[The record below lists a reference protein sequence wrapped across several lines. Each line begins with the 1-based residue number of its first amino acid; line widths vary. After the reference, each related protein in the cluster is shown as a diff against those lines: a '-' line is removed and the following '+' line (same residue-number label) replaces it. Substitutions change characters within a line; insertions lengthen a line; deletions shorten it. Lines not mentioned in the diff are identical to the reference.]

1 MRKPVSISA
10 LVLLMASCQDWP
22 EPVIRSVSPSQ
33 MRASEA
39 TALAVDAELIL
50 PATVDYGQG
59 SLEVDTRVSVR
70 IGMLEV
76 PTLAVSPEGVISTRV
91 PSVLAP
97 GSYDV
102 KVTLGDGRTA
112 VRPGGLTVVEGEWPE
127 GYSIDPI
134 GPQRRLVPFTLTVR
148 ATGASAAAFRGNVRL
163 DTGAGGTIGPRV
175 SEPFVDGVLTQQVV
189 INSIQSDVVIVIS
202 DIAGHV
208 GTSNTFLLQ

>member
-1 MRKPVSISA
+1 MRKLVSTAA
-10 LVLLMASCQDWP
+10 LLLLLACQEWP
-22 EPVIRSVSPSQ
+22 EPVLRSVSPSQ

-39 TALAVDAELIL
+39 TALALDAELVL
-50 PATVDYGQG
+50 PTTVDYSQG
-59 SLEVDTRVSVR
+59 TLEVDTRVSVR
-70 IGMLEV
+70 IGTLEV
-76 PTLAVSPEGVISTRV
+76 PTLALSPEGVISTRV

-134 GPQRRLVPFTLTVR
+134 GPQRRLVPFTVTVR
-148 ATGASAAAFRGNVRL
+148 ASGAHAAAFRGNVRL
-163 DTGAGGTIGPRV
+163 ETGAGGSIGPRV

-189 INSIQSDVVIVIS
+189 VDSIQSDVALRVT
-202 DIAGHV
+202 DLAGHV

>member
-1 MRKPVSISA
+1 MRKLVSIAA
-10 LVLLMASCQDWP
+10 LVLLAACQDWP
-22 EPVIRSVSPSQ
+22 ELVIRSVSPPE

-39 TALAVDAELIL
+39 TELAIDAELPL
-50 PATVDYGQG
+50 PTTVDYGKG
-59 SLEVDTRVSVR
+59 SVEVDTRISVS
-70 IGMLEV
+70 IGSLEV
-76 PTLAVSPEGVISTRV
+76 PTLAVSPKGVISTRV

-134 GPQRRLVPFTLTVR
+134 GPQQRLVPFTLTVR
-148 ATGASAAAFRGNVRL
+148 ATGANAAAFRGNVRL
-163 DTGAGGTIGPRV
+163 DTGAGGSIGPRV

-189 INSIQSDVVIVIS
+189 VDSIQSNVIIRVT
-202 DIAGHV
+202 DIAGHA
-208 GTSNTFLLQ
+208 GTSNTFTVQ

>member
-1 MRKPVSISA
+1 MRKLVSIAA
-10 LVLLMASCQDWP
+10 LLLLLGCQDWP
-22 EPVIRSVSPSQ
+22 EPVIRSVSPSE

-39 TALAVDAELIL
+39 TALALDAELIL
-50 PATVDYGQG
+50 PTTVDYSQG
-59 SLEVDTRVSVR
+59 TLEVDTRVSVR
-70 IGMLEV
+70 IGTLDV

-134 GPQRRLVPFTLTVR
+134 GPQRRLEPFTLTVR
-148 ATGASAAAFRGNVRL
+148 ATGANAPSFRGNVRL
-163 DTGAGGTIGPRV
+163 ETGAGGSIGPRV

-189 INSIQSDVVIVIS
+189 VDSVQSDVVIRVT

>member
-1 MRKPVSISA
+1 MRKLVSIAA
-10 LVLLMASCQDWP
+10 LVSLLACQDWP
-22 EPVIRSVSPSQ
+22 EPVIRSVSPSE

-39 TALAVDAELIL
+39 TALTLDAELHL
-50 PATVDYGQG
+50 PTTVDYSQG
-59 SLEVDTRVSVR
+59 TLEVDTRVSVR
-70 IGMLEV
+70 IGTLEV
-76 PTLAVSPEGVISTRV
+76 PTLAISPEGISTRV

-134 GPQRRLVPFTLTVR
+134 GPQQRLVPFTLTVR
-148 ATGASAAAFRGNVRL
+148 ATGANAAAFRGNVRL
-163 DTGAGGTIGPRV
+163 ETGAGGSIGPRV

-189 INSIQSDVVIVIS
+189 VDSIQSDVVIRVT

-208 GTSNTFLLQ
+208 STSNTFLLR

>member
-1 MRKPVSISA
+1 MRKLVPIAA
-10 LVLLMASCQDWP
+10 LVSLLACQDWP
-22 EPVIRSVSPSQ
+22 EPVIRSVSPPE

-39 TALAVDAELIL
+39 TALALDAELVL
-50 PATVDYGQG
+50 PTTVDYSQG
-59 SLEVDTRVSVR
+59 TLEVDTRVSVH
-70 IGMLEV
+70 IGTLEV

-134 GPQRRLVPFTLTVR
+134 GPQRRLEPFTLTVR
-148 ATGASAAAFRGNVRL
+148 ATGANAAAFRGNVRL
-163 DTGAGGTIGPRV
+163 ETGAGGSIGPRV

-189 INSIQSDVVIVIS
+189 VDSVQSDVVIRVT
-202 DIAGHV
+202 DIAGHM

>member
-1 MRKPVSISA
+1 MRKLLSLAA
-10 LVLLMASCQDWP
+10 LALPLACQDWP
-22 EPVIRSVSPSQ
+22 DPAIRSVSPSE

-39 TALAVDAELIL
+39 TALAINAELLL
-50 PATVDYGQG
+50 PATVDYDKGAIA
-59 SLEVDTRVSVR
+59 VDTRVSVR
-70 IGMLEV
+70 IGTIDV

-91 PSVLAP
+91 PSVLTP

-102 KVTLGDGRTA
+102 KVTLGDGRTS

-134 GPQRRLVPFTLTVR
+134 GPQQRLKPFTLTVR
-148 ATGASAAAFRGNVRL
+148 ATGAHAATFRGNVRL

-189 INSIQSDVVIVIS
+189 VNSVQSDVTLVVT
-202 DIAGHV
+202 DIAGHMSA
-208 GTSNTFLLQ
+208 SNTFLLE

>member
-1 MRKPVSISA
+1 MRKLVSIVA
-10 LVLLMASCQDWP
+10 PLLLLACQEWP
-22 EPVIRSVSPSQ
+22 EPVIRSVSPSE

-39 TALAVDAELIL
+39 TALTLDSELIL
-50 PATVDYGQG
+50 PATVDYSKGTV
-59 SLEVDTRVSVR
+59 EVDTRVSVR
-70 IGMLEV
+70 IGTLEV

-91 PSVLAP
+91 PSLLAP

-127 GYSIDPI
+127 GYTIDPI
-134 GPQRRLVPFTLTVR
+134 GPQQRLVPFTLTVR
-148 ATGASAAAFRGNVRL
+148 ATGAGAAAFRGNVRL
-163 DTGAGGTIGPRV
+163 ETGVGSSVGPRV

-189 INSIQSDVVIVIS
+189 VDSTQADMAIRIT

-208 GTSNTFLLQ
+208 VTSNTFFLR

>member
-1 MRKPVSISA
+1 MRKLVSIAA
-10 LVLLMASCQDWP
+10 LVLLASCQDWP
-22 EPVIRSVSPSQ
+22 ELVIHSVSPPE

-39 TALAVDAELIL
+39 TALEIDAELPL
-50 PATVDYGQG
+50 PTKVDYAKGT
-59 SLEVDTRVSVR
+59 LEVDTRVSVS
-70 IGMLEV
+70 IGTLEV
-76 PTLAVSPEGVISTRV
+76 PTLAIAHGGVISTRV

-134 GPQRRLVPFTLTVR
+134 APQQRLVPFTLTVR
-148 ATGASAAAFRGNVRL
+148 ATGANAAAFRGNVRL
-163 DTGAGGTIGPRV
+163 ETGAGSSIGPRV

-189 INSIQSDVVIVIS
+189 VDSIQSSVIIRVTDV
-202 DIAGHV
+202 AGHV
-208 GTSNTFLLQ
+208 GTSNTFTVQ

>member
-1 MRKPVSISA
+1 MRKLVSIAA
-10 LVLLMASCQDWP
+10 LVLLLACQDWP
-22 EPVIRSVSPSQ
+22 EPVIRSVSPSE

-39 TALAVDAELIL
+39 TALALDAELIL
-50 PATVDYGQG
+50 PTTVDYGKG
-59 SLEVDTRVSVR
+59 TLEVDTRVSVS
-70 IGMLEV
+70 IGTLEV

-91 PSVLAP
+91 PSLLAP

-112 VRPGGLTVVEGEWPE
+112 VRPGGLSVVEGEWPE

-134 GPQRRLVPFTLTVR
+134 GPQQRLVPFTLTVR
-148 ATGASAAAFRGNVRL
+148 ATGANAAAFRGNVRL
-163 DTGAGGTIGPRV
+163 ETGVGSSIGPRV

-189 INSIQSDVVIVIS
+189 VNSIQSDMVIRVT
-202 DIAGHV
+202 DIVGHV

>member
-1 MRKPVSISA
+1 MRKLVSIAVLFS
-10 LVLLMASCQDWP
+10 LVACQDWP
-22 EPVIRSVSPSQ
+22 EPVIRSVTPAE
-33 MRASEA
+33 MRSSEA
-39 TALAVDAELIL
+39 TALALDTELVL
-50 PATVDYGQG
+50 PTTVDYGTG
-59 SLEVDTRVSVR
+59 TLEVDTRVSVR
-70 IGMLEV
+70 IGTLEV
-76 PTLAVSPEGVISTRV
+76 PTLAVTPEGVSTRV

-112 VRPGGLTVVEGEWPE
+112 VRLGGLTVVEGEWPE

-134 GPQRRLVPFTLTVR
+134 GSQRRLVPFTVTVR
-148 ATGASAAAFRGNVRL
+148 ATGASASAFRGNVSL
-163 DTGAGGTIGPRV
+163 ETGAGATIGPRV

-189 INSIQSDVVIVIS
+189 INSIQSDVIIRVT

>member
-1 MRKPVSISA
+1 MRK
-10 LVLLMASCQDWP
+10 LVFIAAPFLLLACQDWP
-22 EPVIRSVSPSQ
+22 EPVIHSVSPPE
-33 MRASEA
+33 MRASES
-39 TALAVDAELIL
+39 TELAIDAKLIL
-50 PATVDYGQG
+50 PAAVDYSKGT
-59 SLEVDTRVSVR
+59 LEVDTRVSVR
-70 IGMLEV
+70 VGPLDV
-76 PTLAVSPEGVISTRV
+76 PTLAVSPEGVVSTRV

-148 ATGASAAAFRGNVRL
+148 ATGAGAAAFRGNVRL
-163 DTGAGGTIGPRV
+163 ETGVGSTVGPRV

-189 INSIQSDVVIVIS
+189 VDSTQADMAIRVT

-208 GTSNTFLLQ
+208 ATSNTFLLQ

>member
-1 MRKPVSISA
+1 MRKLVSIAA
-10 LVLLMASCQDWP
+10 LVLLAACQDWP
-22 EPVIRSVSPSQ
+22 DLVIHSVSPSE

-39 TALAVDAELIL
+39 TALELDAELPL
-50 PATVDYGQG
+50 PTTVDYAKGT
-59 SLEVDTRVSVR
+59 LEVDTRVSVS
-70 IGMLEV
+70 IGTLEV
-76 PTLAVSPEGVISTRV
+76 PTLAVSQGVISTRV

-102 KVTLGDGRTA
+102 KVTLGDGRTV

-134 GPQRRLVPFTLTVR
+134 GPQQRLVPFTLTVR
-148 ATGASAAAFRGNVRL
+148 ATGANAAAFRGNVRL
-163 DTGAGGTIGPRV
+163 ETGAGGSIGPRV

-189 INSIQSDVVIVIS
+189 VDSVQSNVIIRVT

-208 GTSNTFLLQ
+208 GTSNTFSLQ

>member
-1 MRKPVSISA
+1 MRKLVSIAA
-10 LVLLMASCQDWP
+10 LVSLLACRDWP
-22 EPVIRSVSPSQ
+22 EPVIHSVSPPE

-39 TALAVDAELIL
+39 TALVLDAELVL
-50 PATVDYGQG
+50 PAAVDYREGT
-59 SLEVDTRVSVR
+59 LEVDTRVSVR
-70 IGMLEV
+70 IGTLEV
-76 PTLAVSPEGVISTRV
+76 PTLSVSPEGISTRV
-91 PSVLAP
+91 PSLLAP

-134 GPQRRLVPFTLTVR
+134 GPQQRLVPFTLTVR
-148 ATGASAAAFRGNVRL
+148 ATGANAAAFRGNVRL
-163 DTGAGGTIGPRV
+163 DTGVGGAIGPRV

-189 INSIQSDVVIVIS
+189 VDSTQSNVIIRVT

-208 GTSNTFLLQ
+208 GTSNTFTLQ

>member
-1 MRKPVSISA
+1 MRKLVSIA
-10 LVLLMASCQDWP
+10 TLVLLVACQDWP
-22 EPVIRSVSPSQ
+22 EPVIRSVSPSE
-33 MRASEA
+33 MRANEA
-39 TALAVDAELIL
+39 TALALDAELI
-50 PATVDYGQG
+50 PHTTVDYSQG
-59 SLEVDTRVSVR
+59 TIEVDTRVSVR
-70 IGMLEV
+70 IGTLDV

-97 GSYDV
+97 GRYDV

-134 GPQRRLVPFTLTVR
+134 GPQRRLEPFTLTVR
-148 ATGASAAAFRGNVRL
+148 ATGANAAAFRGNVRL
-163 DTGAGGTIGPRV
+163 ETGVGGNIGPRV

-189 INSIQSDVVIVIS
+189 VDSVQSDVVIRVT

>member
-1 MRKPVSISA
+1 MRKLVALAA
-10 LVLLMASCQDWP
+10 LVLLAACQDWP
-22 EPVIRSVSPSQ
+22 EPVIHSVSPSE

-39 TALAVDAELIL
+39 TALDLRAELPL
-50 PATVDYGQG
+50 PTVVDYGEG
-59 SLEVDTRVSVR
+59 TLEVDTRVTVS
-70 IGMLEV
+70 IGTLEV
-76 PTLAVSPEGVISTRV
+76 PTLAISKDVISTRV

-127 GYSIDPI
+127 GYTIDPI
-134 GPQRRLVPFTLTVR
+134 GSQQRLVPFTLTVR
-148 ATGASAAAFRGNVRL
+148 ATGPNAAAFRGNVRL
-163 DTGAGGTIGPRV
+163 ETGAGGSIGPRV

-189 INSIQSDVVIVIS
+189 VNSTQSSVIIRVT
-202 DIAGHV
+202 DIAGHE

>member
-1 MRKPVSISA
+1 MRKLVSIAA
-10 LVLLMASCQDWP
+10 LVLLLSCQDWP

-39 TALAVDAELIL
+39 TALALDAELIL
-50 PATVDYGQG
+50 PTTVDYSEGT
-59 SLEVDTRVSVR
+59 LEVDTQVSVR
-70 IGMLEV
+70 IGTLEV
-76 PTLAVSPEGVISTRV
+76 PTLAVSPEGVSTRV
-91 PSVLAP
+91 PSLLTP

-112 VRPGGLTVVEGEWPE
+112 MRPGGLTVVEGEWPE

-134 GPQRRLVPFTLTVR
+134 GPQQHLVPFTLTVR
-148 ATGASAAAFRGNVRL
+148 ATGANAAAFRGNVRL
-163 DTGAGGTIGPRV
+163 ETGAGGSIGPRV

-189 INSIQSDVVIVIS
+189 INSVQSDVVIRVT

-208 GTSNTFLLQ
+208 GTSNTFTLQ

>member
-1 MRKPVSISA
+1 
-10 LVLLMASCQDWP
+10 
-22 EPVIRSVSPSQ
+22 
-33 MRASEA
+33 
-39 TALAVDAELIL
+39 
-50 PATVDYGQG
+50 
-59 SLEVDTRVSVR
+59 
-70 IGMLEV
+70 
-76 PTLAVSPEGVISTRV
+76 
-91 PSVLAP
+91 
-97 GSYDV
+97 
-102 KVTLGDGRTA
+102 VTLGDGRTA

-163 DTGAGGTIGPRV
+163 ETGAGGSIGPRL

-189 INSIQSDVVIVIS
+189 VDSIQSDVIIRVT

>member
-1 MRKPVSISA
+1 MRKLVSIA
-10 LVLLMASCQDWP
+10 PLVLLMACQDWP
-22 EPVIRSVSPSQ
+22 EPVIHSVSPSE

-39 TALAVDAELIL
+39 TALALDAELIL
-50 PATVDYGQG
+50 PATVDYNEGTI
-59 SLEVDTRVSVR
+59 EVDTQVSVR
-70 IGMLEV
+70 IGPLDV

-91 PSVLAP
+91 PSMLAP

-112 VRPGGLTVVEGEWPE
+112 VRTGGLTVVEGEWPE
-127 GYSIDPI
+127 SYSIDPI
-134 GPQRRLVPFTLTVR
+134 GPQRRLVPFTVTVR
-148 ATGASAAAFRGNVRL
+148 ATGANAAAFRGNVRL
-163 DTGAGGTIGPRV
+163 ETGAGSTVGPRV

-189 INSIQSDVVIVIS
+189 VDSVQSDMAIRVT

>member
-1 MRKPVSISA
+1 MKKPVFTAA
-10 LVLLMASCQDWP
+10 LLLLTACQDWP
-22 EPVIRSVSPSQ
+22 EPVIRSVSPSE

-39 TALAVDAELIL
+39 TALTVEARLIL
-50 PATVDYGQG
+50 PATIDYDKGT
-59 SLEVDTRVSVR
+59 LEVDTRTSVH
-70 IGMLEV
+70 IGTLEV
-76 PTLAVSPEGVISTRV
+76 PTLAISPEGVISTRV

-134 GPQRRLVPFTLTVR
+134 GPQRRLEPFTLTVR
-148 ATGASAAAFRGNVRL
+148 ATGAGAAAFRGNVRL
-163 DTGAGGTIGPRV
+163 EIGASGTIGPRV
-175 SEPFVDGVLTQQVV
+175 SEPFVEGVLTQQVV
-189 INSIQSDVVIVIS
+189 VNSVQSDVVIRVT

-208 GTSNTFLLQ
+208 GTSSTFVLR

>member
-1 MRKPVSISA
+1 MRKLVALAA
-10 LVLLMASCQDWP
+10 LVLLAACQDWP
-22 EPVIRSVSPSQ
+22 EPVIHSVSPSE

-39 TALAVDAELIL
+39 TALDLRAELPL
-50 PATVDYGQG
+50 PTVVDYGEG
-59 SLEVDTRVSVR
+59 TLEVDTRVTVS
-70 IGMLEV
+70 IGTLEV
-76 PTLAVSPEGVISTRV
+76 PTLAISKDVISTRV

-134 GPQRRLVPFTLTVR
+134 GSQQRLVPFTLTVR
-148 ATGASAAAFRGNVRL
+148 ATGANAAAFRGNVRL
-163 DTGAGGTIGPRV
+163 ETGAGGSIGPRV

-189 INSIQSDVVIVIS
+189 VNSTQSSVIIRVT
-202 DIAGHV
+202 DIAGHE